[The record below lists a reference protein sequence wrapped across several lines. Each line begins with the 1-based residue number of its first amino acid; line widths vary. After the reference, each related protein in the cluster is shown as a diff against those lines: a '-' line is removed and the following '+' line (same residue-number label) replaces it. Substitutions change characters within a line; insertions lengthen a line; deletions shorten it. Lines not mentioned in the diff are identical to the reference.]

1 MSKLKKYRYCEK
13 YDTAII
19 TIPLLR
25 KTITKENA
33 TDEDIDFLL
42 KKFPGKFDHNF
53 ELASEQKEKEE
64 KVDEPKAEEPKAE
77 EPMAYPKGK
86 PCMCKEWTVDH
97 LKAYAKDHGINIGA
111 SQKKATIFKKIKE
124 ANDKA

>member
-1 MSKLKKYRYCEK
+1 MSNKLKKYRYCDR

-33 TDEDIDFLL
+33 TDEDIEFLL

-64 KVDEPKAEEPKAE
+64 KAE

-97 LKAYAKDHGINIGA
+97 LKAYAKDHNIKIGA

-124 ANDKA
+124 ANEKA